1 MLDND
6 FSFLKL
12 TVPCALEKK
21 VYSVFGWN
29 VVKISMGS
37 ISSNILLNTCVF
49 LTRNTYCFLCG
60 SSHYLI
66 LQFSGSLGS
75 WSQCSHSKSSG
86 LDLGDVEKSH
96 LFHWSGETK
105 TPA

>member
-49 LTRNTYCFLCG
+49 LTRNTYCFNKNKTENQYFKW
-60 SSHYLI
+60 SKDMNRH
-66 LQFSGSLGS
+66 FS
-75 WSQCSHSKSSG
+75 
-86 LDLGDVEKSH
+86 E
-96 LFHWSGETK
+96 E
-105 TPA
+105 